1 MATSIRRD
9 GEQEEALERQGG
21 LDNVI
26 VILQDLAASE
36 MQVRG

>member
-1 MATSIRRD
+1 MATSIRRE
-9 GEQEEALERQGG
+9 GEQEALERQGG